1 MQDDKTRWSLTIPL
15 TPEQLAWWQER
26 MRHTIA
32 HLRETFP
39 RARLVFR
46 KLHRTDDAVQGTQY
60 ITNRA
65 FHWLPDLSSC
75 LALTVTLSRSVRTAC
90 LVSHCQDCQAGR
102 RLTRSPPTGGCIS
115 CGTCRKK
122 WRAQKACPSSVCL
135 SPSKP

>member
-1 MQDDKTRWSLTIPL
+1 MQDDKTRWSLTVPL

-39 RARLVFR
+39 HARLVFR

-65 FHWLPDLSSC
+65 CYSYTRDFLYPNHRFHTDVAPSLSQCSYC
-75 LALTVTLSRSVRTAC
+75 TC
-90 LVSHCQDCQAGR
+90 LVVFPAFVR
-102 RLTRSPPTGGCIS
+102 
-115 CGTCRKK
+115 
-122 WRAQKACPSSVCL
+122 
-135 SPSKP
+135 

>member
-1 MQDDKTRWSLTIPL
+1 MRVTFPQALFGMQDDKTRWSLTIPL

-60 ITNRA
+60 ITNRTFEWRSA
-65 FHWLPDLSSC
+65 FSSC
-75 LALTVTLSRSVRTAC
+75 LALTF
-90 LVSHCQDCQAGR
+90 
-102 RLTRSPPTGGCIS
+102 
-115 CGTCRKK
+115 
-122 WRAQKACPSSVCL
+122 
-135 SPSKP
+135 